1 MGEEEGRW
9 GKGIVQTD
17 AGRCEHLDIVWALDS
32 LFDLTR

>member
-1 MGEEEGRW
+1 MVEEEGRW
-9 GKGIVQTD
+9 EEGNVQTD